1 MMRKNKHLYDFSMT
15 HFKQCKCKTYIYI
28 YIYKLWFYL
37 SRGGFNK
44 VFDDGPIANK
54 IKLSFRMHK
63 QSINMDLQED
73 MVTKGI

>member
-1 MMRKNKHLYDFSMT
+1 MCKNKHLYDLYD
-15 HFKQCKCKTYIYI
+15 HLKQCKCKTKIF
-28 YIYKLWFYL
+28 IYKNCDFYF
-37 SRGGFNK
+37 RREGFHN

-54 IKLSFRMHK
+54 IKLSFRMHT

>member
-1 MMRKNKHLYDFSMT
+1 MIFILGE
-15 HFKQCKCKTYIYI
+15 
-28 YIYKLWFYL
+28 
-37 SRGGFNK
+37 RGFHK

-54 IKLSFRMHK
+54 IKLRFRMHT